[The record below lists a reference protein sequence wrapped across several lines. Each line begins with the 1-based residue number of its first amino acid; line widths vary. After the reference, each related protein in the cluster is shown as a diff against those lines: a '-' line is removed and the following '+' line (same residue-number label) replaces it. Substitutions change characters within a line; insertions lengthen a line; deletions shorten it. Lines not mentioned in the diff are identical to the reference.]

1 MARIPITKK
10 DGSPTPY
17 FWSNRDSER
26 TRQTIYKKT
35 KGGIK
40 RITGAYF
47 DTVAKE
53 VRKEA

>member
-10 DGSPTPY
+10 DGTPTPY
-17 FWSNRDSER
+17 FWSNRDSDR